1 MKKVVIIGAS
11 GLIGNAVAN
20 LLEPDHEVVRVGHSK
35 GSHTV
40 GLGSLKSIQSLFKKV
55 GTCDAVICAA
65 GLSRFAKL
73 TDATEDDF
81 VFSLNHKLMGQINL
95 VRFALD
101 YIRPNGSI
109 TITTGLLAREPWPG
123 TTPTATVNA
132 GLEGFVRAAAL
143 DLENGVRINAVSPIL
158 VTETAQ
164 NMGLPIAGS
173 MTAQETAKAYKV
185 SLEGDMTGQVMDV
198 RDHGS
203 IHP

>member
-1 MKKVVIIGAS
+1 MKKVIIVGAS
-11 GLIGNAVAN
+11 GLIGNAVAE

-40 GLGSLKSIQSLFKKV
+40 GLGSIKSIEALFKKI
-55 GTCDAVICAA
+55 GTCDAIICVA

-73 TDATEDDF
+73 TEATEDDF
-81 VFSLNHKLMGQINL
+81 VFSLNHKLMGQVNL

-101 YIRPNGSI
+101 CITPNGSI

-123 TTPTATVNA
+123 TVPTATVNA

-158 VTETAQ
+158 VTETAE
-164 NMGLPIAGS
+164 NMGLPVAGS

-185 SLEGDMTGQVMDV
+185 SLEGDMTGQVIDV
-198 RDHGS
+198 RDHGN
-203 IHP
+203 IQ